1 MYWLILTGHFHGTT
15 YCKSRLLLPNGNNQI
30 RDKITSLSSIFC
42 QLHWISLGILTVIP
56 LTRSSADLPCQ
67 LSPSEPPKQLSG
79 ITKYPHV
86 STVSLFFRIYW
97 TTEILMCFSLQWWAP
112 HEDWCQV
119 FNLHFLLSNPWLV
132 HGRISLLKFPL
143 TSLKLSGEDLRPK
156 TLDTE
161 SFPKTSTHCLLPKK
175 PLQPRGFIQR
185 QWVKGYKYTRS
196 LSWEELDKGYHCSAT
211 ATKCVPLSL
220 PGWDFCTKILLSTS
234 IRVDRTFLK
243 KFASGCHRI
252 FWLHL
257 RHPTSSWK
265 LTGLESTKLTLH
277 RARESGCWG
286 IAFGNNYLL
295 IVTPTVWIKKN
306 ATEDNLQ
313 PFKVY
318 KAPKINFIS
327 KLIWEASERL
337 VHGHKIHTS
346 SLILSGKISK

>member
-1 MYWLILTGHFHGTT
+1 M
-15 YCKSRLLLPNGNNQI
+15 
-30 RDKITSLSSIFC
+30 TSF
-42 QLHWISLGILTVIP
+42 
-56 LTRSSADLPCQ
+56 
-67 LSPSEPPKQLSG
+67 
-79 ITKYPHV
+79 
-86 STVSLFFRIYW
+86 
-97 TTEILMCFSLQWWAP
+97 P

-132 HGRISLLKFPL
+132 HRRISLLKFPL

-161 SFPKTSTHCLLPKK
+161 SFFKTSTHCLLPKK

-295 IVTPTVWIKKN
+295 IMTPTVWIKKKN